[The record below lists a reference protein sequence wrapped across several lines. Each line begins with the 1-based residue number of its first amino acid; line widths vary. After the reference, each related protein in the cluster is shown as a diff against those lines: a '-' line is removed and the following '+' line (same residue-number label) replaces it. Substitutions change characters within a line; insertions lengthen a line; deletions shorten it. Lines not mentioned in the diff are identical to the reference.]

1 MNKILS
7 LRQVYMDFPF
17 FTTNYLLM
25 VGDPYSS
32 STDNLGHV
40 KGEATALTVRDLRRK
55 TDDLPVDGQT
65 ESPHHWTDEV
75 ESEMPE
81 SEVLSDVEEILSATS
96 VSWEAV
102 GIDMQR

>member
-1 MNKILS
+1 MS

-40 KGEATALTVRDLRRK
+40 KGEATALAVRDLRRK

-81 SEVLSDVEEILSATS
+81 SEVLSDVEEILTATS